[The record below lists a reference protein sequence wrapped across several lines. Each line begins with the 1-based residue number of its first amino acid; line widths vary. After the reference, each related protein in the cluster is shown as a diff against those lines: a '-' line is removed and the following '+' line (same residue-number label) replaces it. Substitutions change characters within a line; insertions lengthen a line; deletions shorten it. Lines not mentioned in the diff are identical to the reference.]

1 MAAVFL
7 AIAGSAGASAASGSI
22 SEAQKR
28 KTQLEND
35 LNDAQAL
42 IEQLQDQEGDIQEA
56 VRELD
61 DRLNVISGNIDTL
74 KAQTRQKNKEL
85 LDTQNQLEAART
97 DESEQYESMKVR
109 IRYMYQNS
117 GIGYLE
123 ALLESGSF
131 AKMLKQVDYMSTM
144 MQYDRAKLEEYQQ
157 TQVLIQNAEETIRKD
172 KADLEALQAQL
183 EEEQQAVN
191 LLMQE
196 KETQLSGVRQGISE
210 AEQNAQQYQ
219 QEIEAENQ
227 LIQEMLA
234 AEAAAKKAAEKAKE
248 AAEFVAR
255 HWKGVLVVLA
265 GFLLIVML
273 IGGLQS
279 CSALVGAAGGGVAAS
294 SYQSED
300 ADILAAEAAYCA
312 LEAELQEYL
321 DTYERTHDYDEYHY
335 DLDEIKHD
343 PYVLASILSALH
355 DGAWTASEVRGT
367 LQMLFEKQYILTETV
382 VTEVRYRTVTRTDSE
397 GNEYEVEVPY
407 NYYICTVELENFDL
421 SHLPVYIMDEE
432 TLSKYALYMSVL
444 GNKPE
449 LFGDSEYIPKYIT
462 NRPEGYEIPPSAME
476 DETFAAV
483 ITEAEKYLGYPY
495 VWGGSSPSTSFDC
508 SGFVSWVL
516 TNSGVCNTGRL
527 GAQGLYN
534 ISTPVSNPQPGDL
547 VFFVGTYDTPG
558 VSHVGIYVGNSM
570 MIHCGDPI
578 SYSNLNS
585 SYWQAHF
592 YAYARPPYS

>member
-1 MAAVFL
+1 MVKRNIRQIIEVVMAAVFL
-7 AIAGSAGASAASGSI
+7 ATIAGNAGASAASGSI

-157 TQVLIQNAEETIRKD
+157 TQALIQNAEETIRKD

-234 AEAAAKKAAEKAKE
+234 AEAAAKKAAEEKKQQEVQKNNASADSNVNTNDVYE
-248 AAEFVAR
+248 G
-255 HWKGVLVVLA
+255 GVFTWPCPSSHKITSGFGYRDKPTA
-265 GFLLIVML
+265 GATSYHQGYD
-273 IGGLQS
+273 IGA
-279 CSALVGAAGGGVAAS
+279 SAGAAIVAA
-294 SYQSED
+294 
-300 ADILAAEAAYCA
+300 AD
-312 LEAELQEYL
+312 
-321 DTYERTHDYDEYHY
+321 
-335 DLDEIKHD
+335 
-343 PYVLASILSALH
+343 
-355 DGAWTASEVRGT
+355 G
-367 LQMLFEKQYILTETV
+367 V
-382 VTEVRYRTVTRTDSE
+382 VTSTGYS
-397 GNEYEVEVPY
+397 
-407 NYYICTVELENFDL
+407 
-421 SHLPVYIMDEE
+421 
-432 TLSKYALYMSVL
+432 SVL
-444 GNKPE
+444 GNYVILSHGGG
-449 LFGDSEYIPKYIT
+449 LFTI
-462 NRPEGYEIPPSAME
+462 YEHCSA
-476 DETFAAV
+476 V
-483 ITEAEKYLGYPY
+483 LVSQGQS
-495 VWGGSSPSTSFDC
+495 VSRGSTIAKVGST
-508 SGFVSWVL
+508 
-516 TNSGVCNTGRL
+516 
-527 GAQGLYN
+527 
-534 ISTPVSNPQPGDL
+534 
-547 VFFVGTYDTPG
+547 G
-558 VSHVGIYVGNSM
+558 VSTGPHLHFGVQLNGKYVDPGNYLK
-570 MIHCGDPI
+570 G
-578 SYSNLNS
+578 
-585 SYWQAHF
+585 
-592 YAYARPPYS
+592 

>member
-1 MAAVFL
+1 MVKRNIRQIIGVVMAAVFL
-7 AIAGSAGASAASGSI
+7 ATIAGSAGASAASGSI

-35 LNDAQAL
+35 LNDAKAL

-234 AEAAAKKAAEKAKE
+234 AEAAAKKAAEEQQKQQEVQKNNASADSNVNTNDVYE
-248 AAEFVAR
+248 G
-255 HWKGVLVVLA
+255 GVFTWPCPSSHKITSGFGYRDKPTA
-265 GFLLIVML
+265 GATSYHQGYD
-273 IGGLQS
+273 IGA
-279 CSALVGAAGGGVAAS
+279 SAGAAIVAA
-294 SYQSED
+294 
-300 ADILAAEAAYCA
+300 AD
-312 LEAELQEYL
+312 
-321 DTYERTHDYDEYHY
+321 
-335 DLDEIKHD
+335 
-343 PYVLASILSALH
+343 
-355 DGAWTASEVRGT
+355 G
-367 LQMLFEKQYILTETV
+367 V
-382 VTEVRYRTVTRTDSE
+382 VTSTGYS
-397 GNEYEVEVPY
+397 
-407 NYYICTVELENFDL
+407 
-421 SHLPVYIMDEE
+421 
-432 TLSKYALYMSVL
+432 SVL
-444 GNKPE
+444 GNYVILSHGGG
-449 LFGDSEYIPKYIT
+449 LFTI
-462 NRPEGYEIPPSAME
+462 YEHCSA
-476 DETFAAV
+476 V
-483 ITEAEKYLGYPY
+483 LVSRGQS
-495 VWGGSSPSTSFDC
+495 VSRGSTIAKVGST
-508 SGFVSWVL
+508 
-516 TNSGVCNTGRL
+516 
-527 GAQGLYN
+527 
-534 ISTPVSNPQPGDL
+534 
-547 VFFVGTYDTPG
+547 G
-558 VSHVGIYVGNSM
+558 VSTGPHLHFGVQLNGKYVDPGNYLK
-570 MIHCGDPI
+570 G
-578 SYSNLNS
+578 
-585 SYWQAHF
+585 
-592 YAYARPPYS
+592 

>member
-1 MAAVFL
+1 MVKRNIRQIIGVVMAAVFL
-7 AIAGSAGASAASGSI
+7 ATIAGSAGASAASGSI

-157 TQVLIQNAEETIRKD
+157 TQALIQNAEETIRKD

-234 AEAAAKKAAEKAKE
+234 AEAAAKKAAEEQQKQQEVQKNNASADSNVNTNDVYE
-248 AAEFVAR
+248 G
-255 HWKGVLVVLA
+255 GVFTWPCPPSHKITSGFGYRDKPTA
-265 GFLLIVML
+265 GATSYHQGYD
-273 IGGLQS
+273 IGA
-279 CSALVGAAGGGVAAS
+279 SAGAAIVAA
-294 SYQSED
+294 
-300 ADILAAEAAYCA
+300 AD
-312 LEAELQEYL
+312 
-321 DTYERTHDYDEYHY
+321 
-335 DLDEIKHD
+335 
-343 PYVLASILSALH
+343 
-355 DGAWTASEVRGT
+355 G
-367 LQMLFEKQYILTETV
+367 V
-382 VTEVRYRTVTRTDSE
+382 VTSTGYS
-397 GNEYEVEVPY
+397 
-407 NYYICTVELENFDL
+407 
-421 SHLPVYIMDEE
+421 
-432 TLSKYALYMSVL
+432 SVL
-444 GNKPE
+444 GNYVILSHGGG
-449 LFGDSEYIPKYIT
+449 LFTI
-462 NRPEGYEIPPSAME
+462 YEHCSA
-476 DETFAAV
+476 V
-483 ITEAEKYLGYPY
+483 LVSRGQS
-495 VWGGSSPSTSFDC
+495 VSRGSTIAKVGST
-508 SGFVSWVL
+508 
-516 TNSGVCNTGRL
+516 
-527 GAQGLYN
+527 
-534 ISTPVSNPQPGDL
+534 
-547 VFFVGTYDTPG
+547 G
-558 VSHVGIYVGNSM
+558 VSTGPHLHFGVQLNGKYVDPGNYLK
-570 MIHCGDPI
+570 G
-578 SYSNLNS
+578 
-585 SYWQAHF
+585 
-592 YAYARPPYS
+592 

>member
-1 MAAVFL
+1 MVKRNIRQIIGVVMAAVFL
-7 AIAGSAGASAASGSI
+7 ATIAGSAGASAASGSI
-22 SEAQKR
+22 SEEQKR

-157 TQVLIQNAEETIRKD
+157 TQALIQNAEETIRKD

-234 AEAAAKKAAEKAKE
+234 AEAAAKKAAEEKKQQEVQKNNASADSNVNTNDVYE
-248 AAEFVAR
+248 G
-255 HWKGVLVVLA
+255 GVFTWPCPSSHKITSGFGYRDKPTA
-265 GFLLIVML
+265 GATSYHQGYD
-273 IGGLQS
+273 IGA
-279 CSALVGAAGGGVAAS
+279 SAGAAIVAA
-294 SYQSED
+294 
-300 ADILAAEAAYCA
+300 AD
-312 LEAELQEYL
+312 
-321 DTYERTHDYDEYHY
+321 
-335 DLDEIKHD
+335 
-343 PYVLASILSALH
+343 
-355 DGAWTASEVRGT
+355 G
-367 LQMLFEKQYILTETV
+367 V
-382 VTEVRYRTVTRTDSE
+382 VTSTGYS
-397 GNEYEVEVPY
+397 
-407 NYYICTVELENFDL
+407 
-421 SHLPVYIMDEE
+421 
-432 TLSKYALYMSVL
+432 SVL
-444 GNKPE
+444 GNYVILSHGGG
-449 LFGDSEYIPKYIT
+449 LFTI
-462 NRPEGYEIPPSAME
+462 YEHCSA
-476 DETFAAV
+476 V
-483 ITEAEKYLGYPY
+483 LVSQGQS
-495 VWGGSSPSTSFDC
+495 VSRGSTIAKVGST
-508 SGFVSWVL
+508 
-516 TNSGVCNTGRL
+516 
-527 GAQGLYN
+527 
-534 ISTPVSNPQPGDL
+534 
-547 VFFVGTYDTPG
+547 G
-558 VSHVGIYVGNSM
+558 VSTGPHLHFGVQLNGKYVDPGNYLK
-570 MIHCGDPI
+570 G
-578 SYSNLNS
+578 
-585 SYWQAHF
+585 
-592 YAYARPPYS
+592 

>member
-7 AIAGSAGASAASGSI
+7 ATIAGNAGASAASGSI

-74 KAQTRQKNKEL
+74 KTQTRQKNKEL

-157 TQVLIQNAEETIRKD
+157 TQALIQNAEETIRKD

-234 AEAAAKKAAEKAKE
+234 AEAAAKKAAEEKKQQEVQKNNASADSNVNTNDVYE
-248 AAEFVAR
+248 G
-255 HWKGVLVVLA
+255 GVFTLPCPSIDKITSGFGYRDKPTA
-265 GFLLIVML
+265 GATSYHQGYD
-273 IGGLQS
+273 IGA
-279 CSALVGAAGGGVAAS
+279 SAGAAIVAA
-294 SYQSED
+294 
-300 ADILAAEAAYCA
+300 AD
-312 LEAELQEYL
+312 
-321 DTYERTHDYDEYHY
+321 
-335 DLDEIKHD
+335 
-343 PYVLASILSALH
+343 
-355 DGAWTASEVRGT
+355 G
-367 LQMLFEKQYILTETV
+367 V
-382 VTEVRYRTVTRTDSE
+382 VTSTGYS
-397 GNEYEVEVPY
+397 
-407 NYYICTVELENFDL
+407 
-421 SHLPVYIMDEE
+421 
-432 TLSKYALYMSVL
+432 SVL
-444 GNKPE
+444 GNYVILSHGGG
-449 LFGDSEYIPKYIT
+449 LFTI
-462 NRPEGYEIPPSAME
+462 YEHCSA
-476 DETFAAV
+476 V
-483 ITEAEKYLGYPY
+483 LVSQGQS
-495 VWGGSSPSTSFDC
+495 VSRGSTIAKVGST
-508 SGFVSWVL
+508 
-516 TNSGVCNTGRL
+516 
-527 GAQGLYN
+527 
-534 ISTPVSNPQPGDL
+534 
-547 VFFVGTYDTPG
+547 G
-558 VSHVGIYVGNSM
+558 VSTGPHLHFGVQLNGKYVDPGNYLK
-570 MIHCGDPI
+570 G
-578 SYSNLNS
+578 
-585 SYWQAHF
+585 
-592 YAYARPPYS
+592 

>member
-1 MAAVFL
+1 MVKRNIRQIIGVVMAAVFL
-7 AIAGSAGASAASGSI
+7 ATIAGSAGASAASGSI

-157 TQVLIQNAEETIRKD
+157 TQELIQNAEETIRKD

-234 AEAAAKKAAEKAKE
+234 AEAAAKKAAEEQQKQQEVQKNNASADSNVNTNDVYE
-248 AAEFVAR
+248 G
-255 HWKGVLVVLA
+255 GVFTWPCPSSHKITSGFGYRDKPIA
-265 GFLLIVML
+265 GATSYHQGYD
-273 IGGLQS
+273 IGA
-279 CSALVGAAGGGVAAS
+279 SAGAAIVAA
-294 SYQSED
+294 
-300 ADILAAEAAYCA
+300 AD
-312 LEAELQEYL
+312 
-321 DTYERTHDYDEYHY
+321 
-335 DLDEIKHD
+335 
-343 PYVLASILSALH
+343 
-355 DGAWTASEVRGT
+355 G
-367 LQMLFEKQYILTETV
+367 V
-382 VTEVRYRTVTRTDSE
+382 VTSTGYS
-397 GNEYEVEVPY
+397 
-407 NYYICTVELENFDL
+407 
-421 SHLPVYIMDEE
+421 
-432 TLSKYALYMSVL
+432 SVL
-444 GNKPE
+444 GNYVILSHGGG
-449 LFGDSEYIPKYIT
+449 LFTI
-462 NRPEGYEIPPSAME
+462 YEHCSA
-476 DETFAAV
+476 V
-483 ITEAEKYLGYPY
+483 LVSQGQS
-495 VWGGSSPSTSFDC
+495 VSRGSTIAKVGST
-508 SGFVSWVL
+508 
-516 TNSGVCNTGRL
+516 
-527 GAQGLYN
+527 
-534 ISTPVSNPQPGDL
+534 
-547 VFFVGTYDTPG
+547 G
-558 VSHVGIYVGNSM
+558 VSTGPHLHFGVQLNGKYVDPGN
-570 MIHCGDPI
+570 
-578 SYSNLNS
+578 YLK
-585 SYWQAHF
+585 
-592 YAYARPPYS
+592 

>member
-7 AIAGSAGASAASGSI
+7 ATIAGSAGASAASGSI

-85 LDTQNQLEAART
+85 LNTQNQLEAART

-234 AEAAAKKAAEKAKE
+234 AEAAAKKAAEEQQKQQEVQKNNASADSNVNTNDVYE
-248 AAEFVAR
+248 G
-255 HWKGVLVVLA
+255 GVFTWPCPCSHKITSGFGYRDKPTA
-265 GFLLIVML
+265 GATSYHQGYD
-273 IGGLQS
+273 IGA
-279 CSALVGAAGGGVAAS
+279 SAGAAIVAA
-294 SYQSED
+294 
-300 ADILAAEAAYCA
+300 AD
-312 LEAELQEYL
+312 
-321 DTYERTHDYDEYHY
+321 
-335 DLDEIKHD
+335 
-343 PYVLASILSALH
+343 
-355 DGAWTASEVRGT
+355 G
-367 LQMLFEKQYILTETV
+367 V
-382 VTEVRYRTVTRTDSE
+382 VTSTGYS
-397 GNEYEVEVPY
+397 
-407 NYYICTVELENFDL
+407 
-421 SHLPVYIMDEE
+421 
-432 TLSKYALYMSVL
+432 SVL
-444 GNKPE
+444 GNYVILSHGGG
-449 LFGDSEYIPKYIT
+449 LFTI
-462 NRPEGYEIPPSAME
+462 YEHCSA
-476 DETFAAV
+476 V
-483 ITEAEKYLGYPY
+483 LVSRGQS
-495 VWGGSSPSTSFDC
+495 VSRGSTIAKVGST
-508 SGFVSWVL
+508 
-516 TNSGVCNTGRL
+516 
-527 GAQGLYN
+527 
-534 ISTPVSNPQPGDL
+534 
-547 VFFVGTYDTPG
+547 G
-558 VSHVGIYVGNSM
+558 VSTGPHLHFGVQLNGKYVDPGNYLK
-570 MIHCGDPI
+570 G
-578 SYSNLNS
+578 
-585 SYWQAHF
+585 
-592 YAYARPPYS
+592 

>member
-1 MAAVFL
+1 MVKRNIRQIIGVVMAAVFL
-7 AIAGSAGASAASGSI
+7 ATIAGSAGASAASGSI

-35 LNDAQAL
+35 LNAAQAL

-131 AKMLKQVDYMSTM
+131 AKMLKQVDYISTM

-157 TQVLIQNAEETIRKD
+157 TQALIQNAEETIRKD

-234 AEAAAKKAAEKAKE
+234 AEAAAKKAAEEKKQQEVQKNNASADSNVNTNDVYE
-248 AAEFVAR
+248 G
-255 HWKGVLVVLA
+255 GVFTWPCPSSHKITSGFGYRDKPTA
-265 GFLLIVML
+265 GATSYHQGYD
-273 IGGLQS
+273 IGA
-279 CSALVGAAGGGVAAS
+279 SAGAAIVAA
-294 SYQSED
+294 
-300 ADILAAEAAYCA
+300 AD
-312 LEAELQEYL
+312 
-321 DTYERTHDYDEYHY
+321 
-335 DLDEIKHD
+335 
-343 PYVLASILSALH
+343 
-355 DGAWTASEVRGT
+355 G
-367 LQMLFEKQYILTETV
+367 V
-382 VTEVRYRTVTRTDSE
+382 VTSTGYS
-397 GNEYEVEVPY
+397 
-407 NYYICTVELENFDL
+407 
-421 SHLPVYIMDEE
+421 
-432 TLSKYALYMSVL
+432 SVL
-444 GNKPE
+444 GNYVILSHGGG
-449 LFGDSEYIPKYIT
+449 LFTI
-462 NRPEGYEIPPSAME
+462 YEHCSA
-476 DETFAAV
+476 V
-483 ITEAEKYLGYPY
+483 LVSQGQS
-495 VWGGSSPSTSFDC
+495 VSRGSTIAKVGST
-508 SGFVSWVL
+508 
-516 TNSGVCNTGRL
+516 
-527 GAQGLYN
+527 
-534 ISTPVSNPQPGDL
+534 
-547 VFFVGTYDTPG
+547 G
-558 VSHVGIYVGNSM
+558 VSTGPHLHFGVQLNGKYVDPGNYLK
-570 MIHCGDPI
+570 G
-578 SYSNLNS
+578 
-585 SYWQAHF
+585 
-592 YAYARPPYS
+592 

>member
-7 AIAGSAGASAASGSI
+7 ATIAGNAGASAASGSI

-157 TQVLIQNAEETIRKD
+157 TQALIQNAEETIRKD
-172 KADLEALQAQL
+172 KADLEALKAQL

-234 AEAAAKKAAEKAKE
+234 AEAAAKKAAEEKKQQEVQKNNASADSNVNTNDVYE
-248 AAEFVAR
+248 V
-255 HWKGVLVVLA
+255 GVFTWPGASSHKITSGFGYRDKPTA
-265 GFLLIVML
+265 GATSYHQGYD
-273 IGGLQS
+273 IGA
-279 CSALVGAAGGGVAAS
+279 SAGAAIVAA
-294 SYQSED
+294 
-300 ADILAAEAAYCA
+300 AD
-312 LEAELQEYL
+312 
-321 DTYERTHDYDEYHY
+321 
-335 DLDEIKHD
+335 
-343 PYVLASILSALH
+343 
-355 DGAWTASEVRGT
+355 G
-367 LQMLFEKQYILTETV
+367 V
-382 VTEVRYRTVTRTDSE
+382 VTSTGYS
-397 GNEYEVEVPY
+397 
-407 NYYICTVELENFDL
+407 
-421 SHLPVYIMDEE
+421 
-432 TLSKYALYMSVL
+432 SVL
-444 GNKPE
+444 GNYVILSHGGG
-449 LFGDSEYIPKYIT
+449 LFTI
-462 NRPEGYEIPPSAME
+462 YEHCSA
-476 DETFAAV
+476 V
-483 ITEAEKYLGYPY
+483 LVSQGQS
-495 VWGGSSPSTSFDC
+495 VSRGSTIAKVGST
-508 SGFVSWVL
+508 
-516 TNSGVCNTGRL
+516 
-527 GAQGLYN
+527 
-534 ISTPVSNPQPGDL
+534 
-547 VFFVGTYDTPG
+547 G
-558 VSHVGIYVGNSM
+558 VSTGPHLHFGVQLNGKYVDPGNYLK
-570 MIHCGDPI
+570 G
-578 SYSNLNS
+578 
-585 SYWQAHF
+585 
-592 YAYARPPYS
+592 

>member
-1 MAAVFL
+1 MVKRNIRQIIGVVMAAVFL
-7 AIAGSAGASAASGSI
+7 ATIAGSAGASVASGSI

-28 KTQLEND
+28 KTQVEND

-42 IEQLQDQEGDIQEA
+42 IEQLQNQEGDIQEA

-97 DESEQYESMKVR
+97 EESEQYESMKVR

-157 TQVLIQNAEETIRKD
+157 TQALIQNAEETIRKD

-234 AEAAAKKAAEKAKE
+234 AEAAAKKAAEEQQKQQEVQKNNASADSNVNTNDVYE
-248 AAEFVAR
+248 G
-255 HWKGVLVVLA
+255 GVFTWPCPSSHKITSGFGYRDKPTA
-265 GFLLIVML
+265 GATSYHQGYD
-273 IGGLQS
+273 IGA
-279 CSALVGAAGGGVAAS
+279 SAGAAIVAA
-294 SYQSED
+294 
-300 ADILAAEAAYCA
+300 AD
-312 LEAELQEYL
+312 
-321 DTYERTHDYDEYHY
+321 
-335 DLDEIKHD
+335 
-343 PYVLASILSALH
+343 
-355 DGAWTASEVRGT
+355 G
-367 LQMLFEKQYILTETV
+367 V
-382 VTEVRYRTVTRTDSE
+382 VTSTGYS
-397 GNEYEVEVPY
+397 
-407 NYYICTVELENFDL
+407 
-421 SHLPVYIMDEE
+421 
-432 TLSKYALYMSVL
+432 SVL
-444 GNKPE
+444 GNYVILSHGGG
-449 LFGDSEYIPKYIT
+449 LFTI
-462 NRPEGYEIPPSAME
+462 YEHCSA
-476 DETFAAV
+476 V
-483 ITEAEKYLGYPY
+483 LVSQGQS
-495 VWGGSSPSTSFDC
+495 VSRGSTIAKVGST
-508 SGFVSWVL
+508 
-516 TNSGVCNTGRL
+516 
-527 GAQGLYN
+527 
-534 ISTPVSNPQPGDL
+534 
-547 VFFVGTYDTPG
+547 G
-558 VSHVGIYVGNSM
+558 VSTGPHLHFGVQLNGKYVDPGNYLK
-570 MIHCGDPI
+570 G
-578 SYSNLNS
+578 
-585 SYWQAHF
+585 
-592 YAYARPPYS
+592 

>member
-1 MAAVFL
+1 MVKRNIRQIIGVVMAAVFL
-7 AIAGSAGASAASGSI
+7 STIAGSAGASAASGSI

-234 AEAAAKKAAEKAKE
+234 AEAAAKKAAEEQQKQSGFGYRDKPT
-248 AAEFVAR
+248 
-255 HWKGVLVVLA
+255 A
-265 GFLLIVML
+265 GATSYHQGYD
-273 IGGLQS
+273 IGA
-279 CSALVGAAGGGVAAS
+279 SAGAAIVAA
-294 SYQSED
+294 
-300 ADILAAEAAYCA
+300 AD
-312 LEAELQEYL
+312 
-321 DTYERTHDYDEYHY
+321 
-335 DLDEIKHD
+335 
-343 PYVLASILSALH
+343 
-355 DGAWTASEVRGT
+355 G
-367 LQMLFEKQYILTETV
+367 V
-382 VTEVRYRTVTRTDSE
+382 VTSTGYS
-397 GNEYEVEVPY
+397 
-407 NYYICTVELENFDL
+407 
-421 SHLPVYIMDEE
+421 
-432 TLSKYALYMSVL
+432 SVL
-444 GNKPE
+444 GNYVILSHGGG
-449 LFGDSEYIPKYIT
+449 LFTI
-462 NRPEGYEIPPSAME
+462 YEHCSA
-476 DETFAAV
+476 V
-483 ITEAEKYLGYPY
+483 LVSQGQS
-495 VWGGSSPSTSFDC
+495 VSRGSTIAKVGST
-508 SGFVSWVL
+508 
-516 TNSGVCNTGRL
+516 
-527 GAQGLYN
+527 
-534 ISTPVSNPQPGDL
+534 
-547 VFFVGTYDTPG
+547 G
-558 VSHVGIYVGNSM
+558 VSTGPHLHFGVQLNGKYVDPGNYLK
-570 MIHCGDPI
+570 G
-578 SYSNLNS
+578 
-585 SYWQAHF
+585 
-592 YAYARPPYS
+592 

>member
-7 AIAGSAGASAASGSI
+7 ATIAGNAGASAASGSI

-157 TQVLIQNAEETIRKD
+157 TQALIQNAEETIRKD

-234 AEAAAKKAAEKAKE
+234 AEAAAKKAAEEKKQQEVQKNNASADSNVNTNDVYE
-248 AAEFVAR
+248 G
-255 HWKGVLVVLA
+255 GVFTWPCPSNHKITSGFGYRDKPTA
-265 GFLLIVML
+265 GATSYHQGYD
-273 IGGLQS
+273 IGA
-279 CSALVGAAGGGVAAS
+279 SAGAAIVAA
-294 SYQSED
+294 
-300 ADILAAEAAYCA
+300 AD
-312 LEAELQEYL
+312 
-321 DTYERTHDYDEYHY
+321 
-335 DLDEIKHD
+335 
-343 PYVLASILSALH
+343 
-355 DGAWTASEVRGT
+355 G
-367 LQMLFEKQYILTETV
+367 V
-382 VTEVRYRTVTRTDSE
+382 VTSTGYS
-397 GNEYEVEVPY
+397 
-407 NYYICTVELENFDL
+407 
-421 SHLPVYIMDEE
+421 
-432 TLSKYALYMSVL
+432 SVL
-444 GNKPE
+444 GNYVILSHGGG
-449 LFGDSEYIPKYIT
+449 LFTI
-462 NRPEGYEIPPSAME
+462 YEHCSA
-476 DETFAAV
+476 V
-483 ITEAEKYLGYPY
+483 LVSQGQS
-495 VWGGSSPSTSFDC
+495 VSRGSTIAKVGST
-508 SGFVSWVL
+508 
-516 TNSGVCNTGRL
+516 
-527 GAQGLYN
+527 
-534 ISTPVSNPQPGDL
+534 
-547 VFFVGTYDTPG
+547 G
-558 VSHVGIYVGNSM
+558 VSTGPHLHFGVQLNGKYVDPGNYLK
-570 MIHCGDPI
+570 G
-578 SYSNLNS
+578 
-585 SYWQAHF
+585 
-592 YAYARPPYS
+592 

>member
-1 MAAVFL
+1 MVKRNIRQIIGVVMAAVFL
-7 AIAGSAGASAASGSI
+7 ATIAGSAGASAASGSI

-157 TQVLIQNAEETIRKD
+157 TQALIQNAEETIRKD

-234 AEAAAKKAAEKAKE
+234 AEAAAKKAAEEKKQQEVQKNNASADSNVNTNDVYE
-248 AAEFVAR
+248 G
-255 HWKGVLVVLA
+255 GVFTWPCPFSHKITSGFGYRDKPTA
-265 GFLLIVML
+265 GATSYHQGYD
-273 IGGLQS
+273 IGA
-279 CSALVGAAGGGVAAS
+279 SAGAAIVAA
-294 SYQSED
+294 
-300 ADILAAEAAYCA
+300 AD
-312 LEAELQEYL
+312 
-321 DTYERTHDYDEYHY
+321 
-335 DLDEIKHD
+335 
-343 PYVLASILSALH
+343 
-355 DGAWTASEVRGT
+355 G
-367 LQMLFEKQYILTETV
+367 V
-382 VTEVRYRTVTRTDSE
+382 VTSTGYS
-397 GNEYEVEVPY
+397 
-407 NYYICTVELENFDL
+407 
-421 SHLPVYIMDEE
+421 
-432 TLSKYALYMSVL
+432 SVL
-444 GNKPE
+444 GNYVILSHGGG
-449 LFGDSEYIPKYIT
+449 LFTI
-462 NRPEGYEIPPSAME
+462 YEHCSA
-476 DETFAAV
+476 V
-483 ITEAEKYLGYPY
+483 LVSQGQS
-495 VWGGSSPSTSFDC
+495 VSRGSTIAKVGST
-508 SGFVSWVL
+508 
-516 TNSGVCNTGRL
+516 
-527 GAQGLYN
+527 
-534 ISTPVSNPQPGDL
+534 
-547 VFFVGTYDTPG
+547 G
-558 VSHVGIYVGNSM
+558 VSTGPHLHFGVQLNGKYVDPGNYLK
-570 MIHCGDPI
+570 G
-578 SYSNLNS
+578 
-585 SYWQAHF
+585 
-592 YAYARPPYS
+592 

>member
-7 AIAGSAGASAASGSI
+7 ATIAGSAGASAASGSI

-85 LDTQNQLEAART
+85 LDTQNQLETART

-157 TQVLIQNAEETIRKD
+157 TQALIQNAEETIRKD

-234 AEAAAKKAAEKAKE
+234 AEAAAKKAAEEKKQQEVQKNNASADSNVNTNDVYE
-248 AAEFVAR
+248 G
-255 HWKGVLVVLA
+255 GVFTWPCPSSHKITSGFGYRDKPTA
-265 GFLLIVML
+265 GATSYHQGYD
-273 IGGLQS
+273 IGA
-279 CSALVGAAGGGVAAS
+279 SAGAAIVAA
-294 SYQSED
+294 
-300 ADILAAEAAYCA
+300 AD
-312 LEAELQEYL
+312 
-321 DTYERTHDYDEYHY
+321 
-335 DLDEIKHD
+335 
-343 PYVLASILSALH
+343 
-355 DGAWTASEVRGT
+355 G
-367 LQMLFEKQYILTETV
+367 V
-382 VTEVRYRTVTRTDSE
+382 VTSTGYS
-397 GNEYEVEVPY
+397 
-407 NYYICTVELENFDL
+407 
-421 SHLPVYIMDEE
+421 
-432 TLSKYALYMSVL
+432 SVL
-444 GNKPE
+444 GNYVILSHGGG
-449 LFGDSEYIPKYIT
+449 LFTI
-462 NRPEGYEIPPSAME
+462 YEHCSA
-476 DETFAAV
+476 V
-483 ITEAEKYLGYPY
+483 LVSQGQS
-495 VWGGSSPSTSFDC
+495 VSRGSTIAKVGST
-508 SGFVSWVL
+508 
-516 TNSGVCNTGRL
+516 
-527 GAQGLYN
+527 
-534 ISTPVSNPQPGDL
+534 
-547 VFFVGTYDTPG
+547 G
-558 VSHVGIYVGNSM
+558 VSTGPHLHFGVQLNGKYVDPGNYLK
-570 MIHCGDPI
+570 G
-578 SYSNLNS
+578 
-585 SYWQAHF
+585 
-592 YAYARPPYS
+592 

>member
-7 AIAGSAGASAASGSI
+7 STIAGSAGASAASGSI

-234 AEAAAKKAAEKAKE
+234 AEAAAKKAAEEQQKQQEVQKNNASADSNVNTNDVYE
-248 AAEFVAR
+248 G
-255 HWKGVLVVLA
+255 GVFTWPCPSSHKIISGFGYRDKPTA
-265 GFLLIVML
+265 GATSYHQGYD
-273 IGGLQS
+273 IGA
-279 CSALVGAAGGGVAAS
+279 SAGAAIVAA
-294 SYQSED
+294 
-300 ADILAAEAAYCA
+300 AD
-312 LEAELQEYL
+312 
-321 DTYERTHDYDEYHY
+321 
-335 DLDEIKHD
+335 
-343 PYVLASILSALH
+343 
-355 DGAWTASEVRGT
+355 G
-367 LQMLFEKQYILTETV
+367 V
-382 VTEVRYRTVTRTDSE
+382 VTSTGYS
-397 GNEYEVEVPY
+397 
-407 NYYICTVELENFDL
+407 
-421 SHLPVYIMDEE
+421 
-432 TLSKYALYMSVL
+432 SVL
-444 GNKPE
+444 GNYVILSHGGG
-449 LFGDSEYIPKYIT
+449 LFTI
-462 NRPEGYEIPPSAME
+462 YEHCSA
-476 DETFAAV
+476 V
-483 ITEAEKYLGYPY
+483 LVSRGQS
-495 VWGGSSPSTSFDC
+495 VSRGSTIAKVGST
-508 SGFVSWVL
+508 
-516 TNSGVCNTGRL
+516 
-527 GAQGLYN
+527 
-534 ISTPVSNPQPGDL
+534 
-547 VFFVGTYDTPG
+547 G
-558 VSHVGIYVGNSM
+558 VSTGPHLHFGVQLNGKYVDPGNYLK
-570 MIHCGDPI
+570 G
-578 SYSNLNS
+578 
-585 SYWQAHF
+585 
-592 YAYARPPYS
+592 

>member
-7 AIAGSAGASAASGSI
+7 ATIAGSAGASAASGSI

-61 DRLNVISGNIDTL
+61 DRLTVISGNIDAL
-74 KAQTRQKNKEL
+74 EVQTRQKNKEL
-85 LDTQNQLEAART
+85 LDTQNQLAAARA

-117 GIGYLE
+117 GISYLE

-157 TQVLIQNAEETIRKD
+157 TQALIQNAEETIRKD

-234 AEAAAKKAAEKAKE
+234 AEAAAKKAAEEKKRQEEQQKQQESQKNNASSGSNVDTNDVYE
-248 AAEFVAR
+248 G
-255 HWKGVLVVLA
+255 GVFTWPCPSSRKITSGFGYRDKPTA
-265 GFLLIVML
+265 GATSYHQGYD
-273 IGGLQS
+273 IGA
-279 CSALVGAAGGGVAAS
+279 SAGAAIVAA
-294 SYQSED
+294 
-300 ADILAAEAAYCA
+300 AD
-312 LEAELQEYL
+312 
-321 DTYERTHDYDEYHY
+321 
-335 DLDEIKHD
+335 
-343 PYVLASILSALH
+343 
-355 DGAWTASEVRGT
+355 G
-367 LQMLFEKQYILTETV
+367 V
-382 VTEVRYRTVTRTDSE
+382 VTSTGYS
-397 GNEYEVEVPY
+397 
-407 NYYICTVELENFDL
+407 
-421 SHLPVYIMDEE
+421 
-432 TLSKYALYMSVL
+432 SVL
-444 GNKPE
+444 GNYVILSHGGG
-449 LFGDSEYIPKYIT
+449 LFTI
-462 NRPEGYEIPPSAME
+462 YEHCSA
-476 DETFAAV
+476 V
-483 ITEAEKYLGYPY
+483 LVSQGQS
-495 VWGGSSPSTSFDC
+495 VSRGSTIAKVGST
-508 SGFVSWVL
+508 
-516 TNSGVCNTGRL
+516 
-527 GAQGLYN
+527 
-534 ISTPVSNPQPGDL
+534 
-547 VFFVGTYDTPG
+547 G
-558 VSHVGIYVGNSM
+558 VSTGPHLHFGVQLNGKYVDPGNYLK
-570 MIHCGDPI
+570 G
-578 SYSNLNS
+578 
-585 SYWQAHF
+585 
-592 YAYARPPYS
+592 

>member
-1 MAAVFL
+1 MVKRNIRQIIGVVMAAVFL
-7 AIAGSAGASAASGSI
+7 ATIAGSAGASAASGSI

-157 TQVLIQNAEETIRKD
+157 TQALIQNAEETIRKD

-234 AEAAAKKAAEKAKE
+234 AEAAAKKAAEEKKQQEVQKNNASADSNVNTNDVYE
-248 AAEFVAR
+248 G
-255 HWKGVLVVLA
+255 GVFTWPCPSSHKSTSGFGYRDKPTA
-265 GFLLIVML
+265 GATSYHQGYD
-273 IGGLQS
+273 IGA
-279 CSALVGAAGGGVAAS
+279 SAGAAIVAA
-294 SYQSED
+294 
-300 ADILAAEAAYCA
+300 AD
-312 LEAELQEYL
+312 
-321 DTYERTHDYDEYHY
+321 
-335 DLDEIKHD
+335 
-343 PYVLASILSALH
+343 
-355 DGAWTASEVRGT
+355 G
-367 LQMLFEKQYILTETV
+367 V
-382 VTEVRYRTVTRTDSE
+382 VTSTGYS
-397 GNEYEVEVPY
+397 
-407 NYYICTVELENFDL
+407 
-421 SHLPVYIMDEE
+421 
-432 TLSKYALYMSVL
+432 SVL
-444 GNKPE
+444 GNYVILSHGGG
-449 LFGDSEYIPKYIT
+449 LFTI
-462 NRPEGYEIPPSAME
+462 YEHCSA
-476 DETFAAV
+476 V
-483 ITEAEKYLGYPY
+483 LVSQGQS
-495 VWGGSSPSTSFDC
+495 VSRGSTIAKVGST
-508 SGFVSWVL
+508 
-516 TNSGVCNTGRL
+516 
-527 GAQGLYN
+527 
-534 ISTPVSNPQPGDL
+534 
-547 VFFVGTYDTPG
+547 G
-558 VSHVGIYVGNSM
+558 VSTGPHLHFGVQLNGKYVDPGNYLK
-570 MIHCGDPI
+570 G
-578 SYSNLNS
+578 
-585 SYWQAHF
+585 
-592 YAYARPPYS
+592 

>member
-1 MAAVFL
+1 MVKRNIRQIIGVVMAAVFL
-7 AIAGSAGASAASGSI
+7 ATIAGSAGASAASGSI

-157 TQVLIQNAEETIRKD
+157 TQALIQNAEETIRKD

-234 AEAAAKKAAEKAKE
+234 AEAAAKKAAEEKKQQEVQKNNASADSNVNTNDVYE
-248 AAEFVAR
+248 G
-255 HWKGVLVVLA
+255 GVFTWPCPSSHKITSGFGYRDKPTA
-265 GFLLIVML
+265 GATSYHQGYD
-273 IGGLQS
+273 IGAS
-279 CSALVGAAGGGVAAS
+279 VGAAIVAA
-294 SYQSED
+294 
-300 ADILAAEAAYCA
+300 AD
-312 LEAELQEYL
+312 
-321 DTYERTHDYDEYHY
+321 
-335 DLDEIKHD
+335 
-343 PYVLASILSALH
+343 
-355 DGAWTASEVRGT
+355 G
-367 LQMLFEKQYILTETV
+367 V
-382 VTEVRYRTVTRTDSE
+382 VTSTGYS
-397 GNEYEVEVPY
+397 
-407 NYYICTVELENFDL
+407 
-421 SHLPVYIMDEE
+421 
-432 TLSKYALYMSVL
+432 SVL
-444 GNKPE
+444 GNYVILSHGGG
-449 LFGDSEYIPKYIT
+449 LFTI
-462 NRPEGYEIPPSAME
+462 YEHCSA
-476 DETFAAV
+476 V
-483 ITEAEKYLGYPY
+483 LVSQGQS
-495 VWGGSSPSTSFDC
+495 VSRGSTIAKIGST
-508 SGFVSWVL
+508 
-516 TNSGVCNTGRL
+516 
-527 GAQGLYN
+527 
-534 ISTPVSNPQPGDL
+534 
-547 VFFVGTYDTPG
+547 G
-558 VSHVGIYVGNSM
+558 VSTGPHLHFGVQLNGKYVDPGNYLK
-570 MIHCGDPI
+570 G
-578 SYSNLNS
+578 
-585 SYWQAHF
+585 
-592 YAYARPPYS
+592 

>member
-7 AIAGSAGASAASGSI
+7 ATIAGSAGASAASGSI

-157 TQVLIQNAEETIRKD
+157 TQALIQNAEETIRKD

-234 AEAAAKKAAEKAKE
+234 AEAAAKKAAEEKKQQEVQKNNASADSNVNTNDVYEGGVFTWPCPSSTRVTSDYGTRVSPMGGASSNHKGIDIPAPTGTPIY
-248 AAEFVAR
+248 AAA
-255 HWKGVLVVLA
+255 A
-265 GFLLIVML
+265 GTVTAPQRPPAHCCSP
-273 IGGLQS
+273 GQS
-279 CSALVGAAGGGVAAS
+279 GRTGESGAAHRSV
-294 SYQSED
+294 
-300 ADILAAEAAYCA
+300 
-312 LEAELQEYL
+312 
-321 DTYERTHDYDEYHY
+321 
-335 DLDEIKHD
+335 
-343 PYVLASILSALH
+343 SA
-355 DGAWTASEVRGT
+355 
-367 LQMLFEKQYILTETV
+367 F
-382 VTEVRYRTVTRTDSE
+382 
-397 GNEYEVEVPY
+397 
-407 NYYICTVELENFDL
+407 
-421 SHLPVYIMDEE
+421 
-432 TLSKYALYMSVL
+432 
-444 GNKPE
+444 
-449 LFGDSEYIPKYIT
+449 
-462 NRPEGYEIPPSAME
+462 
-476 DETFAAV
+476 
-483 ITEAEKYLGYPY
+483 
-495 VWGGSSPSTSFDC
+495 
-508 SGFVSWVL
+508 
-516 TNSGVCNTGRL
+516 
-527 GAQGLYN
+527 
-534 ISTPVSNPQPGDL
+534 PG
-547 VFFVGTYDTPG
+547 
-558 VSHVGIYVGNSM
+558 
-570 MIHCGDPI
+570 
-578 SYSNLNS
+578 
-585 SYWQAHF
+585 
-592 YAYARPPYS
+592 

>member
-7 AIAGSAGASAASGSI
+7 ATIAGSAGASAASGSI

-61 DRLNVISGNIDTL
+61 DRLTVISGNIDAL
-74 KAQTRQKNKEL
+74 EIQTRQKNKEL
-85 LDTQNQLEAART
+85 LDTQNQLAAARA

-117 GIGYLE
+117 GISYLE

-157 TQVLIQNAEETIRKD
+157 TQALIQNAEETIRKD

-234 AEAAAKKAAEKAKE
+234 AEEKKRQEEQQKQQEGQKNNASTDSNVNTNDVYEGGVFTWPCPSSRKITSGFGYRDKPTAGATSYHQGYDIGASAGAAIVAAA
-248 AAEFVAR
+248 
-255 HWKGVLVVLA
+255 
-265 GFLLIVML
+265 
-273 IGGLQS
+273 
-279 CSALVGAAGGGVAAS
+279 
-294 SYQSED
+294 
-300 ADILAAEAAYCA
+300 
-312 LEAELQEYL
+312 
-321 DTYERTHDYDEYHY
+321 
-335 DLDEIKHD
+335 
-343 PYVLASILSALH
+343 
-355 DGAWTASEVRGT
+355 DG
-367 LQMLFEKQYILTETV
+367 V
-382 VTEVRYRTVTRTDSE
+382 VTSTGYS
-397 GNEYEVEVPY
+397 
-407 NYYICTVELENFDL
+407 
-421 SHLPVYIMDEE
+421 
-432 TLSKYALYMSVL
+432 SVL
-444 GNKPE
+444 GNYVILSHGGG
-449 LFGDSEYIPKYIT
+449 LFTI
-462 NRPEGYEIPPSAME
+462 YEHCSA
-476 DETFAAV
+476 V
-483 ITEAEKYLGYPY
+483 LVSQGQS
-495 VWGGSSPSTSFDC
+495 VSRGSTIAKVGST
-508 SGFVSWVL
+508 
-516 TNSGVCNTGRL
+516 
-527 GAQGLYN
+527 
-534 ISTPVSNPQPGDL
+534 
-547 VFFVGTYDTPG
+547 G
-558 VSHVGIYVGNSM
+558 VSTGPHLHFGVQLNGKYVDPGNYLK
-570 MIHCGDPI
+570 G
-578 SYSNLNS
+578 
-585 SYWQAHF
+585 
-592 YAYARPPYS
+592 

>member
-1 MAAVFL
+1 MVKRNIRQIIGVVMAAVFL
-7 AIAGSAGASAASGSI
+7 ATIAGSAGASAASGSI

-196 KETQLSGVRQGISE
+196 
-210 AEQNAQQYQ
+210 
-219 QEIEAENQ
+219 
-227 LIQEMLA
+227 MLA
-234 AEAAAKKAAEKAKE
+234 AEAAAKKAAEEQQKQQEVQKNNASADSNVNTNDVYE
-248 AAEFVAR
+248 G
-255 HWKGVLVVLA
+255 GVFTWPCPSSHKITSGFGYRDKPTA
-265 GFLLIVML
+265 GATSYHQGYD
-273 IGGLQS
+273 IGA
-279 CSALVGAAGGGVAAS
+279 SAGAAIVAA
-294 SYQSED
+294 
-300 ADILAAEAAYCA
+300 AD
-312 LEAELQEYL
+312 
-321 DTYERTHDYDEYHY
+321 
-335 DLDEIKHD
+335 
-343 PYVLASILSALH
+343 
-355 DGAWTASEVRGT
+355 G
-367 LQMLFEKQYILTETV
+367 V
-382 VTEVRYRTVTRTDSE
+382 VTSTGYS
-397 GNEYEVEVPY
+397 
-407 NYYICTVELENFDL
+407 
-421 SHLPVYIMDEE
+421 
-432 TLSKYALYMSVL
+432 SVL
-444 GNKPE
+444 GNYVILSHGGG
-449 LFGDSEYIPKYIT
+449 LFTI
-462 NRPEGYEIPPSAME
+462 YEHCSA
-476 DETFAAV
+476 V
-483 ITEAEKYLGYPY
+483 LVSRGQS
-495 VWGGSSPSTSFDC
+495 VSRGSTIAKVGST
-508 SGFVSWVL
+508 
-516 TNSGVCNTGRL
+516 
-527 GAQGLYN
+527 
-534 ISTPVSNPQPGDL
+534 
-547 VFFVGTYDTPG
+547 G
-558 VSHVGIYVGNSM
+558 VSTGPHLHFGVQLNGKYVDPGNYLK
-570 MIHCGDPI
+570 G
-578 SYSNLNS
+578 
-585 SYWQAHF
+585 
-592 YAYARPPYS
+592 